1 MTPSERDLE
10 LTANTTGLLREGD
23 TVTFN
28 CTAPRVKP
36 PPREMYLKF
45 TDYDQK
51 IIGRNM
57 TSTNSDGLTS
67 KVTLEYAMT
76 VNNNMNGR
84 KLKCYYVTEEGK
96 SIKSSEE
103 VTVKVLCK

>member
-1 MTPSERDLE
+1 MT
-10 LTANTTGLLREGD
+10 AKQTGLLRERD

-36 PPREMYLKF
+36 PPKEMYLKL

-67 KVTLEYAMT
+67 NVTLEYTMT
-76 VNNNMNGR
+76 VNKSMDGR
-84 KLKCYYVTEEGK
+84 KLKCFYVTEEGK
-96 SIKSSEE
+96 TINSSEE
-103 VTVKVLCK
+103 VTVEVLCK

>member
-1 MTPSERDLE
+1 MTPSERDLK
-10 LTANTTGLLREGD
+10 LTANSTGLLREGD

-51 IIGRNM
+51 FQGQDM
-57 TSTNSDGLTS
+57 TSANSDGLTS
-67 KVTLEYAMT
+67 NVTLKYTMT
-76 VNNNMNGR
+76 VNKSMDGR
-84 KLKCYYVTEEGK
+84 KLKCFYVTVEGK
-96 SIKSSEE
+96 TINSSEE
-103 VTVKVLCK
+103 VTVEVFCK